1 MRRRAPRPVGRPPTL
16 HKRTIEEVETDT
28 NKKREQTRL
37 RVAALR
43 QRRKEESQH
52 HSTSISIFVPLP
64 SPSPP
69 DTLTAL
75 LTEGTIPVEAVVI
88 ILESILKVYKKSK
101 WVVGDVEE
109 NVARSAQNDSSMLL
123 RHVCDL
129 TIKASYRRVVS
140 PKLDVIREW
149 DSSKLHSAYGEIL
162 PGFIDDITAQTGL
175 KKGQL
180 FLDAGAG
187 VGNVVLRVAVLTG
200 ANTVGI
206 ELDPVR
212 AQIAN
217 TFTSLALSVLDT
229 LGVEHGQVSIVNADM
244 THSDQHLSFQTADV
258 VFCNN
263 AKFGDTPTLIQFQ
276 NSTLPQLLKDQSTL
290 VTLVPLP
297 LPSQRQLRHGD
308 PRGGYSKIQRR
319 KIKKKWVSWK
329 MASSKDEYGL
339 YCMSHA
345 LRDSYQSG

>member
-1 MRRRAPRPVGRPPTL
+1 
-16 HKRTIEEVETDT
+16 
-28 NKKREQTRL
+28 
-37 RVAALR
+37 
-43 QRRKEESQH
+43 SQN
-52 HSTSISIFVPLP
+52 HSTSISISVPLP
-64 SPSPP
+64 SPSLPN
-69 DTLTAL
+69 TLTAL
-75 LTEGTIPVEAVVI
+75 LTEDAIPVEAVAI
-88 ILESILKVYKKSK
+88 ILESILQVYKKSK
-101 WVVGDVEE
+101 WLVVGDVEE
-109 NVARSAQNDSSMLL
+109 NVARSAQHDSSDRLHVLRKCLKGLLESVKHQSGTFISKGVLL
-123 RHVCDL
+123 RQVCDL

-140 PKLDVIREW
+140 PKLDSIREW
-149 DSSKLHSAYGEIL
+149 DASKLHSAYGEIL

-212 AQIAN
+212 AQTAK
-217 TFTSLALSVLDT
+217 TFTSLTLSVLDT
-229 LGVEHGQVSIVNADM
+229 LGVEHGQVCIVNADM
-244 THSDQHLSFQTADV
+244 THPDQHSSFQTADV

-276 NSTLPQLLKDQSTL
+276 NSTLPHLLKDRSTL

-297 LPSQRQLRHGD
+297 LPSKRQLRHGD
-308 PRGGYSKIQRR
+308 PRGGYCKIRR
-319 KIKKKWVSWK
+319 RRIKKKWVSWK
-329 MASSKDEYGL
+329 MASSKDEYGM

-345 LRDSYQSG
+345 LRDSHQSG